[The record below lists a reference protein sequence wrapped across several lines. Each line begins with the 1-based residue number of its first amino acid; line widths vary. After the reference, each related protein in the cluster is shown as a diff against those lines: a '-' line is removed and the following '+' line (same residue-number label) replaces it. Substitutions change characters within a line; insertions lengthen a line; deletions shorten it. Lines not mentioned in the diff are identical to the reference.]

1 MKRFFNPCRR
11 HRPDLALLAAGVLPE
26 AERTAIEVHLAACAP
41 CQKYFTELQG
51 TAATLAGWAE
61 SQPPLQP
68 RPEAREHWAE
78 SLRRAA
84 NPKTVS
90 RIPVSAEAGG
100 WWRDVI
106 WSSRL
111 VWVGLAAVWVFILIG
126 HFSLQ
131 DHPRVLVKASP
142 PITREVLLAYQE
154 QQHILNELL
163 ADRSGPLAAER
174 PRFVPK
180 PRSETMDIRAA

>member
-11 HRPDLALLAAGVLPE
+11 YHPDLALLAAGVLPE
-26 AERTAIEVHLAACAP
+26 AERTAMENHLAACAP
-41 CQKYFTELQG
+41 CREYLAELQG
-51 TAATLAGWAE
+51 TAATLAAWAE
-61 SQPPLQP
+61 RTPQLQP
-68 RPEAREHWAE
+68 RPEARERWTE
-78 SLRRAA
+78 SLRRPAH
-84 NPKTVS
+84 PKTIRRASPTANV
-90 RIPVSAEAGG
+90 GG

-106 WSSRL
+106 WSSRH

-131 DHPRVLVKASP
+131 DHPRVLAKASP